1 MRFLPLIAPFEV
13 ASSSVDTSIT
23 NNGGLKI
30 VGDLFSASLESSS
43 LRTGSSF
50 VYLHGL
56 KSVRASVKS
65 DALRDKVVGELPCC
79 SVTRFDFRGHGDSCG
94 DLKTADFTLTGLL
107 SDCSSVLNEIDR
119 MNNNPQRYIL
129 VGSSLGGF
137 VACWMACLYPKRV
150 AGLVLLAPGIGLK
163 ESWQQLINKRTGEI
177 EIPSDWVS
185 DGFIRI
191 SSNFLKDFDH
201 RYFNTNSETKLSSA
215 GVLAS
220 RLANTMK
227 RIGRVIP
234 IYCAH
239 GDKDD
244 VLDWWISE
252 RFIAT
257 LREEMSND
265 THFIFDRV
273 TNGDHRLADDV
284 HDIYD
289 KAINMFTINKL
300 LKDQDKLQF

>member
-13 ASSSVDTSIT
+13 ASSSVDTGIT

-65 DALRDKVVGELPCC
+65 DALRDKVVGELPRC
-79 SVTRFDFRGHGDSCG
+79 SVIRFDFRGHGDSCG

-137 VACWMACLYPKRV
+137 VACWMACLYPERV

-177 EIPSDWVS
+177 EFFK
-185 DGFIRI
+185 GF
-191 SSNFLKDFDH
+191 
-201 RYFNTNSETKLSSA
+201 
-215 GVLAS
+215 
-220 RLANTMK
+220 
-227 RIGRVIP
+227 
-234 IYCAH
+234 
-239 GDKDD
+239 
-244 VLDWWISE
+244 
-252 RFIAT
+252 
-257 LREEMSND
+257 
-265 THFIFDRV
+265 
-273 TNGDHRLADDV
+273 
-284 HDIYD
+284 
-289 KAINMFTINKL
+289 
-300 LKDQDKLQF
+300 